1 MMPNSYRPAK
11 MQFRAEK
18 KHQFLI
24 EWGKKHHYDLSYYN
38 ENEIV
43 KHCWNKYTNK
53 FLTNRLNQC
62 VYCYF
67 LPRSV
72 VQVAVVLEVVL
83 EASPPEEVLQ
93 RRRYIPHT

>member
-24 EWGKKHHYDLSYYN
+24 EWGYEHHYDLSYYN

-43 KHCWNKYTNK
+43 KHC
-53 FLTNRLNQC
+53 
-62 VYCYF
+62 
-67 LPRSV
+67 
-72 VQVAVVLEVVL
+72 
-83 EASPPEEVLQ
+83 
-93 RRRYIPHT
+93 